1 MHACVFLHI
10 LCRDAGGAFGKMEA
24 AQEEQYFR
32 KLSAQQMESLKQHHH
47 DEIANLEQQIKQESV
62 SFYTLYIHSLMRA
75 YTHVGAHACRRARA
89 HTCRRARAHTCRRSR
104 AHTCRRARAHACR
117 RTHAHVCRR
126 ARAHVC
132 RRTHAHACRLLTGM
146 SFTYYCIDIYL

>member
-1 MHACVFLHI
+1 MCVSLHI

-62 SFYTLYIHSLMRA
+62 SFYTLYILTYARI
-75 YTHVGAHACRRARA
+75 HA
-89 HTCRRARAHTCRRSR
+89 
-104 AHTCRRARAHACR
+104 CRRARAHACR
-117 RTHAHVCRR
+117 RTHAHT
-126 ARAHVC
+126 C
-132 RRTHAHACRLLTGM
+132 RRTHAHACRRTHAYVCRQANGALMHTCRILTGM
-146 SFTYYCIDIYL
+146 SLTY